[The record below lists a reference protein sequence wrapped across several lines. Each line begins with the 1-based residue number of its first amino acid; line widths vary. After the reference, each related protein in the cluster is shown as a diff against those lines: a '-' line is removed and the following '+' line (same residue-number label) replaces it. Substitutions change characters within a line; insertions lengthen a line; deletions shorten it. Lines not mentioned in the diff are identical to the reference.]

1 VSVRIRLTRMGRR
14 NRPFYRVVI
23 ADSRSRRDGRFI
35 EQIGTYDPIKQDKN
49 FAVKEDRIFYWLK
62 VGAQPSDTVKR
73 LLSKEGIMLKWHL
86 ETSNLTED
94 KKKQEFQKW
103 EMAKENK
110 ENAKADKKAAK
121 KVKVEEV
128 VEEEVAE
135 APVVEVK
142 STSAEAT
149 VDVPKETAPVE
160 EVVVASAS
168 AEAPADVTEKTEVV
182 VEKVVEASP
191 AAEEVK
197 EDVAEEVK
205 EAAPVEEVKE
215 EAAVVEEV
223 ETPETKEDTPKAE

>member
-1 VSVRIRLTRMGRR
+1 MGRR

-49 FAVKEDRIFYWLK
+49 FAVKEDRIFHWLK

-110 ENAKADKKAAK
+110 AKAKADKKAAK
-121 KVKVEEV
+121 KTKVEEV
-128 VEEEVAE
+128 VEE
-135 APVVEVK
+135 AP
-142 STSAEAT
+142 
-149 VDVPKETAPVE
+149 
-160 EVVVASAS
+160 AS
-168 AEAPADVTEKTEVV
+168 AEAPADKPVEEVKAETAPVEEAPIEEVKEEKPEVV
-182 VEKVVEASP
+182 VEKVVEAP
-191 AAEEVK
+191 AEKVK
-197 EDVAEEVK
+197 EDVVEEVK
-205 EAAPVEEVKE
+205 EAAPVKEVKKE
-215 EAAVVEEV
+215 EK
-223 ETPETKEDTPKAE
+223 TPEVKKDTPKAE

>member
-1 VSVRIRLTRMGRR
+1 MSVRIRLTRMGRR

-49 FAVKEDRIFYWLK
+49 FAVKEDRIFHWLK

-110 ENAKADKKAAK
+110 EKAKADKKVAK
-121 KVKVEEV
+121 KEAAPAEEEAVEV
-128 VEEEVAE
+128 VE
-135 APVVEVK
+135 
-142 STSAEAT
+142 
-149 VDVPKETAPVE
+149 
-160 EVVVASAS
+160 SAS
-168 AEAPADVTEKTEVV
+168 AEATADVPEEAPAEKKPAETPAEE
-182 VEKVVEASP
+182 EKVEVTS
-191 AAEEVK
+191 AEEKVEELPVEEK
-197 EDVAEEVK
+197 SEEAVAEEVK
-205 EAAPVEEVKE
+205 V
-215 EAAVVEEV
+215 
-223 ETPETKEDTPKAE
+223 PEIKEDTPKAE